1 MNTRFLTL
9 LTTLAFL
16 GFSISAIAGK
26 SDKCKPWPSCNIAS
40 SDGEELYNVEITIN
54 GVDGSGGGGTYWQYD
69 GKGVDYTRFQLDGDG
84 KLNLDYFRS
93 YLDGGTN
100 CFGNESGTV
109 SLYAGGL
116 RTFKHGTAR
125 GGFWFDGKATDG
137 ATDVR
142 YLLWVTGQFDDPKT
156 WPEEVANKVNR
167 AHLRNWSIEAEGGPE
182 TVENSCQGGET
193 RTGDV
198 VDFMTVDV
206 FATSLQP

>member
-9 LTTLAFL
+9 LTTLALL
-16 GFSISAIAGK
+16 GFTVSAFAGK
-26 SDKCKPWPSCNIAS
+26 ADKCTPWPSCNIAS
-40 SDGEELYNVEITIN
+40 SDGEDLYNVEITIN
-54 GVDGSGGGGTYWQYD
+54 GVVNSGGGKYWQYD
-69 GKGVDYTRFQLDGDG
+69 GKEVDYTWFQPDGFG
-84 KLNLDYFRS
+84 ELNLDYFRS
-93 YLDGGTN
+93 HLDGGTN
-100 CFGNESGTV
+100 CFGNKPGTV
-109 SLYAGGL
+109 PLYAGGL

-137 ATDVR
+137 VTEVR

-156 WPEEVANKVNR
+156 WPEEIGIQVNR

-182 TVENSCQGGET
+182 TAEDSCQGGGT
-193 RTGDV
+193 RTGGA